1 MNWPDSSHTST
12 EMNDVDMNQIVGSHD
27 LAFVVLDALRFDVA
41 HDEMQKGQTPN
52 LSRLLSGNWQ
62 KCHSPGSFTFAS
74 HSAFFAGF
82 LPTPADPN
90 VSRNRLFASSFGGS
104 ETTGPGTFV
113 FDEPDWISA
122 LRARNYHTIC
132 IGGVGFF
139 NKETALSKVFPDLF
153 DESHWTP
160 EMGVTGRHSTDQQFQ
175 LAREILW
182 SRPDDKRNLLYL
194 NLSAIHQPNCHY
206 LGHDNDSLESH
217 AAALR
222 EIDSKIPH
230 LVETLTRRKTFL
242 IICSD
247 HGTLYG
253 EDGFTGHRVAHE
265 AVYTVPYAHLFLPP
279 S

>member
-1 MNWPDSSHTST
+1 MS
-12 EMNDVDMNQIVGSHD
+12 EVDMNEVVENRDI
-27 LAFVVLDALRFDVA
+27 AFVVLDALRFDVA
-41 HDEMQKGQTPN
+41 FEEMQSGRTPN
-52 LSRLLSGNWQ
+52 LSHLLPDGWQ
-62 KCHSPGSFTFAS
+62 KCHSPGSFTFAA

-82 LPTPADPN
+82 LPSPAESGA
-90 VSRNRLFASSFGGS
+90 SRDRLFASSFGGS

-113 FDEPDWISA
+113 FEEADWISA
-122 LRARNYHTIC
+122 LRARNYHTTC

-139 NKETALSKVFPDLF
+139 NKETALSRVFPELF

-160 EMGVTGRHSTDQQFQ
+160 EMGVTGKNSTDLQFQ

-182 SRPDDKRNLLYL
+182 SRPNDERNLLYL

-206 LGHDNDSLESH
+206 LGHDNDSLETH

-222 EIDSKIPH
+222 DIDSKIPH
-230 LVETLTRRKTFL
+230 LVETLTRRNTFL

-253 EDGFTGHRVAHE
+253 EEGFVGHRVAHE
-265 AVYTVPYAHLFLPP
+265 AVYTVPYAHLYLP
-279 S
+279 SS

>member
-1 MNWPDSSHTST
+1 MN
-12 EMNDVDMNQIVGSHD
+12 EVVGSRD
-27 LAFVVLDALRFDVA
+27 IAFVVLDALRYDVA
-41 HDEMQKGQTPN
+41 SAELATGRTPN
-52 LSRLLSGNWQ
+52 LSKLLPAAWQ
-62 KCHSPGSFTFAS
+62 KSHSPGNFTFAA

-82 LPTPADPN
+82 LPTPADHHS
-90 VSRNRLFASSFGGS
+90 SRQRLFASSFDGS

-113 FDEPDWISA
+113 FDEPEWVSA
-122 LRARNYHTIC
+122 LHAQNYHSTC

-139 NKETALSKVFPDLF
+139 NKQTALSRVFPELF
-153 DESHWTP
+153 DESHWSP
-160 EMGVTGRHSTDQQFQ
+160 EMSVTGPDSTALQFH

-182 SRPDDKRNLLYL
+182 SRPETERNFLYL

-206 LGHDNDSLESH
+206 LDRETDSLETH

-222 EIDSKIPH
+222 YVDSQIPH
-230 LVETLTRRKTFL
+230 LVETLAKRGTFL

-253 EDGFTGHRVAHE
+253 EEGFTGHRVGHNS
-265 AVYTVPYAHLFLPP
+265 VFTVPYAHLFIDP